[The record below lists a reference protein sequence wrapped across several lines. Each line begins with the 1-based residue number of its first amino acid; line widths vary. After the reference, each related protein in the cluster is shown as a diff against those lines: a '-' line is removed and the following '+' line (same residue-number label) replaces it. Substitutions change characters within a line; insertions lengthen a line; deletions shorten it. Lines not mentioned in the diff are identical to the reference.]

1 MKIVIISS
9 LFPPFDIGGAE
20 QVAALLARTLRQLG
34 HQIDVISTCRR
45 SDLSVERYRID
56 CWEGIRVWRMAPWN
70 VYWSFDK
77 QEQRPH
83 ALRRAAWH
91 FIDLCNW
98 SVVPALAE
106 VLNRISPDVVN
117 THNIDGMSPVVW
129 RVARDYTS
137 AVVHTL
143 HDYHLICPRATM
155 RKRDGA
161 ACDSVC
167 GLCHSYSACNRLHQR
182 HLDSFVAPSKSIADL
197 HWQLGW
203 QHPKM
208 TVIRNGIDIDGSDS
222 IDGLDLSSEGQ
233 PQPSRSEPLRVVFM
247 SRLEPE
253 KGCNTVLRAIAH
265 FQYSNEVEFHVAG
278 RGSCAADFEAL
289 SRKMPHL
296 VWHGF
301 VTGLAK
307 RQLLSKG
314 DVFLQLSESRENAP
328 LGLLEAAKYGLYLIG
343 TNVGGIPEIIK
354 DGEGG
359 MLIPP
364 KDHNVLVE
372 AVQRLAAQRQ
382 HLRRCRG
389 ERVRI
394 GGCYGAQDMTGAYLK
409 LFHSLLA
416 DKGRGERLAE
426 R

>member
-1 MKIVIISS
+1 MGSRSPSDRSGAGGRQRRSGGVKIVIISS

-167 GLCHSYSACNRLHQR
+167 GLCHSYSACIAFIN
-182 HLDSFVAPSKSIADL
+182 AISIASSL
-197 HWQLGW
+197 HRSQLPIYIGNW
-203 QHPKM
+203 A
-208 TVIRNGIDIDGSDS
+208 G
-222 IDGLDLSSEGQ
+222 
-233 PQPSRSEPLRVVFM
+233 
-247 SRLEPE
+247 
-253 KGCNTVLRAIAH
+253 NT
-265 FQYSNEVEFHVAG
+265 
-278 RGSCAADFEAL
+278 
-289 SRKMPHL
+289 
-296 VWHGF
+296 
-301 VTGLAK
+301 
-307 RQLLSKG
+307 
-314 DVFLQLSESRENAP
+314 
-328 LGLLEAAKYGLYLIG
+328 
-343 TNVGGIPEIIK
+343 
-354 DGEGG
+354 
-359 MLIPP
+359 
-364 KDHNVLVE
+364 
-372 AVQRLAAQRQ
+372 
-382 HLRRCRG
+382 
-389 ERVRI
+389 
-394 GGCYGAQDMTGAYLK
+394 LK
-409 LFHSLLA
+409 
-416 DKGRGERLAE
+416 
-426 R
+426 